1 MKNSKRAFTI
11 VELVIVIAVIAILAA
26 VLIPTFSGLI
36 EKANVNSDQ
45 AAVKQMNT
53 YLASD
58 EQINGK
64 CSGWEDAVKVLN
76 KSNLDAQNYMALA
89 DGYQIVYA
97 KDINRVL
104 YVKGSE
110 VIYPEEYKDVSK
122 WLKNANEVAWVYLS
136 GKYVP
141 DDSWR
146 STTYTN
152 LPKYEATTN
161 SSGETIYKSGEKE
174 YKESELA
181 DLAYVDYTSPK
192 DVNLAAMEFKNNTS
206 IKSGSA
212 EFVGSDGK
220 TYKFSKL
227 ANAAELVDYNGQIN
241 KMSKE
246 EVLKETKNETLI
258 ISKDMDLGK
267 TEWAPINTFAGNV
280 DGSHVNPETG
290 IKENSKI
297 ENLNLN
303 AGVAQIEVYQGSG
316 ESKNFYYGFI
326 SIFRGEYLGNL
337 TFTAHDVE
345 KPGYDQIAQN
355 LKTTPR
361 GGQFAAVVCG
371 LIRPISGTESERT
384 QVLIENIEVEGGE
397 IISATRASSLFG
409 AIGEP
414 TKKDSSYS
422 PYGYYDITIRK
433 CINRANVTSLVD
445 NDGVTSASYGT
456 ASAFVNK
463 VFSYS
468 AYGKVTFEECEN
480 YGNVTGMY
488 AAGFIAMTNNNY
500 DPKSDKFD
508 SKAQNTGTVK
518 FVKCANHGTITA
530 KVDSSFAERSTGG
543 NPRAAG
549 FINVQTNTMDLISF
563 DGCTSDGKIVIEQV
577 GNVKETKNYYA
588 GAFTADEKI
597 QNGSQT
603 VEFVSKCNYENV
615 KYIISIDKADK
626 VYIADGED
634 YVEVTK
640 DYTNSKVELKGNYFN

>member
-64 CSGWEDAVKVLN
+64 CSGWEEAVKVLN

-152 LPKYEATTN
+152 LPKYETTTKD
-161 SSGETIYKSGEKE
+161 GETAYKSGDKV

-192 DVNLAAMEFKNNTS
+192 DVNLAAMEFKNNSS

-227 ANAAELVDYNGQIN
+227 SNAAELIDYNGQIN

-246 EVLKETKNETLI
+246 EVLKTTKNETLI
-258 ISKDMDLGK
+258 ISKDMDLGN
-267 TEWAPINTFAGNV
+267 TEWTPINSFAGNV

-290 IKENSKI
+290 IKENSKV

-303 AGVAQIEVYQGSG
+303 AGVAQIEVYEGSDD
-316 ESKNFYYGFI
+316 SKNFYYGFI
-326 SIFRGEYLGNL
+326 SVFRGEYLGNL
-337 TFTAHDVE
+337 TFAAHDVE
-345 KPGYDQIAQN
+345 KPGYDQISSN
-355 LKTTPR
+355 FGKTTQR
-361 GGQFAAVVCG
+361 GGQYAAVVCG
-371 LIRPISGTESERT
+371 LIRPVSGSDADHRT
-384 QVLIENIEVEGGE
+384 KVTIENITVEGGE
-397 IISATRASSLFG
+397 VISAQRAAGMFG

-414 TKKDSSYS
+414 TSKSYDSSMN
-422 PYGYYDITIRK
+422 PNGYYEVTFK
-433 CINRANVTSLVD
+433 NCVNKANVTSLAD
-445 NDGVTSASYGT
+445 NDGKTSSGYAT
-456 ASAFVNK
+456 ASGIV
-463 VFSYS
+463 
-468 AYGKVTFEECEN
+468 GKVTSYTNNSKVVFENCVNE
-480 YGNVTGMY
+480 GNVTGLY
-488 AAGFIAMTNNNY
+488 AAGFVSTTGGSGDNGEI
-500 DPKSDKFD
+500 KFINCEN
-508 SKAQNTGTVK
+508 K
-518 FVKCANHGTITA
+518 GTIT
-530 KVDSSFAERSTGG
+530 SSVGASLSERTFAGG
-543 NPRAAG
+543 FAAG
-549 FINVQTNTMDLISF
+549 FMVVCNRPVDKISF
-563 DGCTSDGKIVIEQV
+563 VDCKSSGQLVINQT
-577 GNVKETKNYYA
+577 GNVKSKEAYYYI
-588 GAFTADEKI
+588 GAFHAD
-597 QNGSQT
+597 T
-603 VEFVSKCNYENV
+603 KCDPSGEYSVKNITLDNCTFDKV
-615 KYIISIDKADK
+615 KYIINVNYASRVRIS
-626 VYIADGED
+626 DGNAYET
-634 YVEVTK
+634 VTK
-640 DYTNSKVELKGNYFN
+640 NYSNAKVQLGGLYFN

>member
-64 CSGWEDAVKVLN
+64 CSGWEEAVKVLN

-152 LPKYEATTN
+152 LPKYETTTKD
-161 SSGETIYKSGEKE
+161 GETAYKSGDKV

-192 DVNLAAMEFKNNTS
+192 DVNLAAMEFKNNSS

-227 ANAAELVDYNGQIN
+227 SNAAELIDYNGQIN

-246 EVLKETKNETLI
+246 EVLKTTKNETLI
-258 ISKDMDLGK
+258 ISKDMDLGN
-267 TEWAPINTFAGNV
+267 TEWTPINSFAGNV

-290 IKENSKI
+290 IKENSKV

-303 AGVAQIEVYQGSG
+303 AGVAQIEVYEGSSG
-316 ESKNFYYGFI
+316 SKNFYYGFI
-326 SIFRGEYLGNL
+326 SVFRGEYLGNL
-337 TFTAHDVE
+337 TFAAHDVE
-345 KPGYDQIAQN
+345 KPGYDQISSN
-355 LKTTPR
+355 FGKTTQR
-361 GGQFAAVVCG
+361 GGQYAAVVCG
-371 LIRPISGTESERT
+371 LIRPVSGADAAHRT
-384 QVLIENIEVEGGE
+384 KVTIENITVEGGE
-397 IISATRASSLFG
+397 VISAQRAAGMFG

-414 TKKDSSYS
+414 TSQSNDSSMN
-422 PYGYYDITIRK
+422 PNGYYEVTFK
-433 CINRANVTSLVD
+433 NCVNKANVTSLAD
-445 NDGVTSASYGT
+445 NDGVTSSGYAT
-456 ASAFVNK
+456 ASGIV
-463 VFSYS
+463 
-468 AYGKVTFEECEN
+468 GKVTSYTNDSKVVFENCVNE
-480 YGNVTGMY
+480 GNVTGLY
-488 AAGFIAMTNNNY
+488 AAGFVSTTGGSGDNGEI
-500 DPKSDKFD
+500 KFINCEN
-508 SKAQNTGTVK
+508 K
-518 FVKCANHGTITA
+518 GTIT
-530 KVDSSFAERSTGG
+530 SSVGASLSERTFPGG
-543 NPRAAG
+543 CAAG
-549 FINVQTNTMDLISF
+549 FMVVCNNPVDKISF
-563 DGCTSDGKIVIEQV
+563 EDCKSSGQLVINQT
-577 GNVKETKNYYA
+577 GNVKSKEAYYYIGAFHADTKCDPSGEYLVKNITLDNYCTFDKVKYVINVNYASRVRISDGNAYETVTKNYSNA
-588 GAFTADEKI
+588 
-597 QNGSQT
+597 
-603 VEFVSKCNYENV
+603 
-615 KYIISIDKADK
+615 K
-626 VYIADGED
+626 VQLGG
-634 YVEVTK
+634 
-640 DYTNSKVELKGNYFN
+640 LYFK

>member
-64 CSGWEDAVKVLN
+64 CSGWEEAVKVLN

-110 VIYPEEYKDVSK
+110 VIYPEEYKNVSK
-122 WLKNANEVAWVYLS
+122 WLKSEIAWIYLS

-152 LPKYEATTN
+152 LPKYEESKN

-227 ANAAELVDYNGQIN
+227 SNAAELIDYNGQLN
-241 KMSKE
+241 KLGKE
-246 EVLKETKNETLI
+246 EILKSTKNETLI
-258 ISKDMDLGK
+258 ISKDMDLGN
-267 TEWAPINTFAGNV
+267 TEWTPINSFAGNV

-290 IKENSKI
+290 KKENSKI

-303 AGVAQIEVYQGSG
+303 AGVAQIEVYEGSSG
-316 ESKNFYYGFI
+316 SKNFYYGFI
-326 SIFRGEYLGNL
+326 SVFRGEYLGNL
-337 TFTAHDVE
+337 TFAAHDVE
-345 KPGYDQIAQN
+345 KPGYDQISSN
-355 LKTTPR
+355 FGKTTQR
-361 GGQFAAVVCG
+361 GGQYAAVVCG
-371 LIRPISGTESERT
+371 LIRPVSGADAAHRT
-384 QVLIENIEVEGGE
+384 KVTIENITVEGGE
-397 IISATRASSLFG
+397 VISAQRAAGMFG

-414 TKKDSSYS
+414 TSQSNDSSMN
-422 PYGYYDITIRK
+422 PNGYYEVTFK
-433 CINRANVTSLVD
+433 NCVNKANVTSLAD
-445 NDGVTSASYGT
+445 NDGKTSSGYAT
-456 ASAFVNK
+456 ASGIV
-463 VFSYS
+463 
-468 AYGKVTFEECEN
+468 GKVTSYTNDSKVVFKDCVNE
-480 YGNVTGMY
+480 GNVTGLY
-488 AAGFIAMTNNNY
+488 AAGFVST
-500 DPKSDKFD
+500 
-508 SKAQNTGTVK
+508 TGGSGGNGEIEFINCENK
-518 FVKCANHGTITA
+518 GTITSI
-530 KVDSSFAERSTGG
+530 VGSSLSERNFS
-543 NPRAAG
+543 NACAAG
-549 FINVQTNTMDLISF
+549 FVVICNSGLDKLTFKDCKSTGQLVINQIGTVNTSSKNAQYFVGAFHADSKCDLTDSNH
-563 DGCTSDGKIVIEQV
+563 
-577 GNVKETKNYYA
+577 NVKEITLDNCTFDKVKYVINVNYANSVRISDGNAYETVTKNYSNA
-588 GAFTADEKI
+588 
-597 QNGSQT
+597 
-603 VEFVSKCNYENV
+603 
-615 KYIISIDKADK
+615 K
-626 VYIADGED
+626 VQLGG
-634 YVEVTK
+634 
-640 DYTNSKVELKGNYFN
+640 LYFN

>member
-64 CSGWEDAVKVLN
+64 CASWEDAVKVLS
-76 KSNLDAQNYMALA
+76 KSNLDAQNYVALA
-89 DGYQIVYA
+89 DGYDIVYA

-110 VIYPEEYKDVSK
+110 VIYPEEYKEVSK
-122 WLKNANEVAWVYLS
+122 WLVKADDVAWVYLS

-141 DDSWR
+141 DDTWR
-146 STTYTN
+146 STTYTD
-152 LPKYEATTN
+152 LPKYTSEEKD
-161 SSGETIYKSGEKE
+161 GEKVYKSGEKT
-174 YKESELA
+174 YKESELK
-181 DLAYVDYTSPK
+181 DLAYVDYKTPA

-212 EFVGSDGK
+212 EFKGSDGQ

-227 ANAAELVDYNGQIN
+227 ANAAELVDYNSQIN
-241 KMSKE
+241 KLSKE
-246 EVLKETKNETLI
+246 QVLKQTKNETLI

-267 TEWAPINTFAGNV
+267 TEWTPINTFAGNI
-280 DGSHVNPETG
+280 DGSRLNPET
-290 IKENSKI
+290 KKVESSKI
-297 ENLNLN
+297 ENLNLS

-371 LIRPISGTESERT
+371 LIRPVPGTESTRT
-384 QVLIENIEVEGGE
+384 KVLIENITVEGGE
-397 IISATRASSLFG
+397 VVSATRASSLFG

-414 TKKDSSYS
+414 TKKDASFS
-422 PYGYYDITIRK
+422 PFGYYEVTIK
-433 CINRANVTSLVD
+433 DCVNKANVTSLVD
-445 NDGVTSASYGT
+445 YDGVTGAAYGT

-463 VFSYS
+463 IFSYS
-468 AYGKVTFEECEN
+468 AYGIVNFVNCEN

-488 AAGFIAMTNNNY
+488 AAGFVAMTNNNTEEA
-500 DPKSDKFD
+500 P
-508 SKAQNTGTVK
+508 NNGTVN
-518 FVKCANHGTITA
+518 FTDCANYGTITA

-543 NPRAAG
+543 APRAAG
-549 FINVQTNTMDLISF
+549 FINVQTNTMDVINF
-563 DGCTSDGKIVIEQV
+563 NNCTSAGKIVIDQV
-577 GNVKETKNYYA
+577 GNCKETNNFYV
-588 GAFTADEKI
+588 GAFTADEKVMKGN
-597 QNGSQT
+597 QKVTFTNCKYD
-603 VEFVSKCNYENV
+603 EV
-615 KYIISIDKADK
+615 KYIISIDKASK
-626 VYIADGED
+626 VYIADGEE
-634 YVEVTK
+634 YVEITK
-640 DYTNSKVELKGNYFN
+640 GYTNSKVELKGNYFTNLNK